1 MVRCP
6 KLFKWLTKA
15 SDVAISR
22 RKKQGESDF
31 GTLGRNYK
39 KEETIIN
46 KEIKTFG
53 TVEDDGLE
61 SKEFHQMSKK
71 KYRSLPVPS
80 LRKSQVMDENQKILV
95 DKRRF
100 CMVDPFIPS
109 HNRCHTIDSTRTY
122 TPFCGFDGQPENF
135 SKKDFNMVDDNSKV
149 KLDFI
154 NESNEESPATI
165 LVAKKAILTR
175 HGQFSVHSARLIRG
189 GSIHGYSHVIKK
201 DDDNRKS
208 ATHFGVT
215 QVKLHA
221 KNVLR
226 FSSLITE
233 STTMD
238 YFNEIKPMIIYLN
251 YLDQISIIESP
262 EKPINIQEI
271 TKIGQKPGICQCG
284 KQIAYV
290 GYSAH
295 WCQSCESKRFEKTFD
310 PVTKNYIL
318 VMQYARNGD
327 LTKYLMSSNSTIT
340 WERRLEIL
348 YGVATGEWLVEI
360 SDGLST
366 DITKEFQIAEKKRLE
381 IVNQKQYNQKENN
394 QHETIN
400 INRYIKSDH
409 LKNRTMSFT
418 RTHNPK
424 EHFSVCEYMAAETA
438 LYSLKFATIQ
448 ADNTKVAAEVYDILQ
463 YW

>member
-1 MVRCP
+1 
-6 KLFKWLTKA
+6 
-15 SDVAISR
+15 
-22 RKKQGESDF
+22 
-31 GTLGRNYK
+31 
-39 KEETIIN
+39 
-46 KEIKTFG
+46 
-53 TVEDDGLE
+53 
-61 SKEFHQMSKK
+61 
-71 KYRSLPVPS
+71 
-80 LRKSQVMDENQKILV
+80 
-95 DKRRF
+95 
-100 CMVDPFIPS
+100 
-109 HNRCHTIDSTRTY
+109 
-122 TPFCGFDGQPENF
+122 
-135 SKKDFNMVDDNSKV
+135 
-149 KLDFI
+149 
-154 NESNEESPATI
+154 ESNEESPATI

-226 FSSLITE
+226 LSSLITE

-251 YLDQISIIESP
+251 YLDQTSITESP
-262 EKPINIQEI
+262 EEPINIQEI
-271 TKIGQKPGICQCG
+271 TKISQKPGICQCG
-284 KQIAYV
+284 KQIAYLRQHLRC
-290 GYSAH
+290 GNNSGTHIIRYYGLT
-295 WCQSCESKRFEKTFD
+295 QD

-327 LTKYLMSSNSTIT
+327 LTKHLMSSNSIIT

-348 YGVATGEWLVEI
+348 YGDIPECYSRLMQKCWNHNPLNRPTTNELCEIIGEWLVEI

-366 DITKEFQIAEKKRLE
+366 EITKEFQIAEKKRLG
-381 IVNQKQYNQKENN
+381 IVNQKKYNQKENN

-409 LKNRTMSFT
+409 LKNRTMSLMSFT